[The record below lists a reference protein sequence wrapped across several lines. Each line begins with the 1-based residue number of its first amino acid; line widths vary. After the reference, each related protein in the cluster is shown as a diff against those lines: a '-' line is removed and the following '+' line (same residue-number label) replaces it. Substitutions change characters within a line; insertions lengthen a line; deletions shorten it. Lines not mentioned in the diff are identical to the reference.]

1 MIKTTVK
8 IDGMQCN
15 MCETHVSDIIRKNF
29 KVKNVKASHV
39 KGDCVI
45 VSPDELPR
53 AELTYELGQMGYKV
67 TDMQSEAYVKKGL
80 FGL

>member
-29 KVKNVKASHV
+29 KVKKVKASHV

-45 VSPDELPR
+45 VSPR